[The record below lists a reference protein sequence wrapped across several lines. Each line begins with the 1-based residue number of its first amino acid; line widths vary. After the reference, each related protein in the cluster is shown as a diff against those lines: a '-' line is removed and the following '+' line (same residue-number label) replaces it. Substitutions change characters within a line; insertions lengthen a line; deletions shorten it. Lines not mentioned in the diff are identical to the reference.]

1 MKKYFTIAILL
12 LSHAA
17 FAQLVG
23 CPDPLALNYS
33 TSATINGGSCL
44 YAPTVAVADTSYL
57 LNDTLVETSGLIQWN
72 NFLWTHNDNTDLQLY
87 ALDTTNGAIVARD
100 TIVNGTNIDLEEIAQ
115 DSLYIYLGD
124 FGNNANGN
132 RQNLVIYR
140 ILKDSLL
147 AHNAVVDTIAFSY
160 ADQTNFNPQGAFN
173 TDFDC
178 EAFIVTDD
186 SIFLFTKQW
195 IGHQCTIYSLP
206 KVPGTHVAQR
216 RATYDV
222 QGLTTG
228 ATYVR
233 NKDLVVLLGYTPLMQ
248 PWFLLLYDYSGTNFF
263 SGNKRMLST
272 SIGTSQTEGIT
283 TTDGLHYFV
292 TNEKRTISTVVI
304 PQQLHIF
311 DLSDY
316 TGNHVNT
323 FISTPTITEQ
333 VNIFPN
339 PSHSTVTLEL
349 LPNHAYQIQDV
360 AGKIINTFP
369 TTSNS
374 TQLDVST
381 WKNGVYFVIDQS
393 SGECIGKFIRE

>member
-1 MKKYFTIAILL
+1 MKRYFTIAILL

-23 CPDPLALNYS
+23 CPDPLALNYN
-33 TSATINGGSCL
+33 TSAIINDGSCL
-44 YAPTVAVADTSYL
+44 YAPTVVIADTSFI
-57 LNDTLVETSGLIQWN
+57 LNDTLVESSGLIQWN

-100 TIVNGTNIDLEEIAQ
+100 TIVNGSNIDLEEISQ

-233 NKDLVVLLGYTPLMQ
+233 DKDLVVLLGYTPLMQ
-248 PWFLLLYDYSGTNFF
+248 PWFLLLYDYSGTDFF
-263 SGNKRMLST
+263 SGNKRMLTT
-272 SIGTSQTEGIT
+272 SLGTSQTEGIT

-311 DLSDY
+311 DLSMF
-316 TGNHVNT
+316 TGNYVNT
-323 FISTPTITEQ
+323 SIVEPIVQTNIS
-333 VNIFPN
+333 IFPN
-339 PSHSTVTLEL
+339 PASGTITLEL
-349 LPNHAYQIQDV
+349 LPDHVYLIQDLS
-360 AGKIINTFP
+360 GKTITAFHA
-369 TTSNS
+369 TSNT

-381 WKNGVYFVIDQS
+381 WTHGVYYLIDCSTGQCA
-393 SGECIGKFIRE
+393 GTIVR

>member
-1 MKKYFTIAILL
+1 MKILFTIAILFT
-12 LSHAA
+12 SSAA

-33 TSATINGGSCL
+33 TSAIINDGSCL
-44 YAPTVAVADTSYL
+44 YAPAIATADTSFI
-57 LNDTLVETSGLIQWN
+57 LNDTVVETSGLIQLN
-72 NFLWTHNDNTDLQLY
+72 NYLWTHNDNTDLHLY
-87 ALDTTNGAIVARD
+87 ALDTTNGAIVSRD
-100 TIVNGTNIDLEEIAQ
+100 TVVNGSNIDMEEISQ

-140 ILKDSLL
+140 ILKDSLF

-195 IGHQCTIYSLP
+195 IGHQCTVYSMP
-206 KVPGTHVAQR
+206 KAPGTYVAER

-228 ATYVR
+228 ATYVK
-233 NKDLVVLLGYTPLMQ
+233 NKDLVVLIGYTPLLQ
-248 PWFLLLYDYSGTNFF
+248 PWFLMLYDYAGTDFF
-263 SGNKRMLST
+263 SGNKRMLTT
-272 SIGTSQTEGIT
+272 SIGTSQTEGISSS
-283 TTDGLHYFV
+283 DGLKFFV
-292 TNEKRTISTVVI
+292 TNEKRTISTVII

-311 DLSDY
+311 DLSMF
-316 TGNHVNT
+316 TGNYVNT
-323 FISTPTITEQ
+323 SFEESLQEHSIS
-333 VNIFPN
+333 IFPN
-339 PSHSTVTLEL
+339 PTSTAVNLTLTLNHYYLIQDISGKTVT
-349 LPNHAYQIQDV
+349 
-360 AGKIINTFP
+360 TFLA
-369 TTSNS
+369 TS
-374 TQLDVST
+374 TQSELDVSSWT
-381 WKNGVYFVIDQS
+381 NGVYFLIDCS
-393 SGECIGKFIRE
+393 TGKSIGQIVR